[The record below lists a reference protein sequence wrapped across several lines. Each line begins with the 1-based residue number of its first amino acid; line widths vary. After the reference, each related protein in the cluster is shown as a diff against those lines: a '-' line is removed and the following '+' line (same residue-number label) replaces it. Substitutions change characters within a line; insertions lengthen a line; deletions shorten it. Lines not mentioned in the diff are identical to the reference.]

1 MPHTSGKRGYT
12 FFISLTLKH
21 FSPKSLHL
29 SEEKRIFAE
38 EKLHSAIWK
47 QAFIALAGIINPETQ
62 APGLQE
68 AREKLKYYS
77 MTNAE
82 RHAYD
87 EHVNAI
93 MIQNDVLGNAR
104 LEGMEE
110 GRAEGKTEEK
120 NSIALK
126 MMKGGMPIEQ
136 IMQFTGLSEKEIKSL

>member
-38 EKLHSAIWK
+38 EKLHSAICK
-47 QAFIALAGIINPETQ
+47 QAYIALAGIINPETQ

-87 EHVNAI
+87 EHVNAT

>member
-1 MPHTSGKRGYT
+1 M
-12 FFISLTLKH
+12 
-21 FSPKSLHL
+21 HL

-38 EKLHSAIWK
+38 EKLHSAICK
-47 QAFIALAGIINPETQ
+47 QAYIALAGIINPGTQ